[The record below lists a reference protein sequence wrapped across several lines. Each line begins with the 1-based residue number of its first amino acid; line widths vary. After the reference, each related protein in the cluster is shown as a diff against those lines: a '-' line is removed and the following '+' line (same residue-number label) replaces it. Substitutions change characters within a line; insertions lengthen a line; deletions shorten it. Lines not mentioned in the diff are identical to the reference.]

1 MRIILHIFN
10 FRLNFSRINKKIK
23 KKTVEENIF
32 TYFVN
37 SMKRQRKN
45 FSAVYKRIT
54 VFENTSQWCQ
64 EVQRTLFHV

>member
-37 SMKRQRKN
+37 SMKRQRN
-45 FSAVYKRIT
+45 FFSAVYKRIT